1 MYRLVV
7 SYRTEADGSL
17 VSCGPPSGRER
28 ATAEGL
34 LYRKLARF
42 VDAEPAAIAAMA
54 SRLGPLGPTGP
65 VATLTDERTLIWQL
79 GEGMAAFV
87 SGLDELDA
95 WIDVRGS
102 ITIPGRLTA
111 AANLI
116 ASMAQQDPELSAGL
130 LTALDDH
137 ASLGTEERA
146 HLRGLFWDEGF
157 RVLGRYDSVG
167 NTMARQVAQGEAY
180 VAVPREVT
188 VERLRLTRELLRRSF
203 AAMGRD
209 GGMSAAIEPGGM
221 GQFATLMS
229 QYRSA
234 QDSALSLPQTV
245 SDWRRAAEELAYWT
259 EAVRLLRRLAAGHD
273 ESDELEGV
281 LGHLR
286 EFAGVGEAEQQRR
299 TTLGADNIDTLRGLA
314 ASLLTLR
321 LQQVDA
327 WPLPADDMVGTFA
340 RALWSLWNPITG
352 RRAPMRCGWR
362 AGCLRLLPE
371 GAHRNRRYCSEHK
384 REVDRERA
392 AKNRSRRSEAL
403 GSSTMDAAR
412 RPAWDQATRRRD
424 G

>member
-7 SYRTEADGSL
+7 SYRAEADGSL
-17 VSCGPPSGRER
+17 VPCGPPSGRER

-34 LYRKLARF
+34 LYRKLARL

-65 VATLTDERTLIWQL
+65 VATLADERTLIWQL

-87 SGLDELDA
+87 GGLNELDA
-95 WIDVRGS
+95 WIEARGS
-102 ITIPGRLTA
+102 IAIPGRLTV

-116 ASMAQQDPELSAGL
+116 GSVAQQNPELSAGL

-137 ASLGTEERA
+137 ASLETEERA
-146 HLRGLFWDEGF
+146 HLRGLLWDEGF
-157 RVLGRYDSVG
+157 GVLGRYDSVG

-188 VERLRLTRELLRRSF
+188 VERLRLTRELIRRSF

-209 GGMSAAIEPGGM
+209 GGVSAAIEPGGM
-221 GQFATLMS
+221 GQFFTLTS
-229 QYRSA
+229 QYRGA
-234 QDSALSLPQTV
+234 QDSFLSLPQTIG
-245 SDWRRAAEELAYWT
+245 DWRRAAEELVYWAET
-259 EAVRLLRRLAAGHD
+259 VRLLRALAAGRD
-273 ESDELEGV
+273 EANELGGV
-281 LGHLR
+281 LGRLR
-286 EFAGVGEAEQQRR
+286 EYAGVGEAEQPRR
-299 TTLGADNIDTLRGLA
+299 TAVAADNLDTLRGLA

-327 WPLPADDMVGTFA
+327 WPLPADEMVGTFA

-371 GAHRNRRYCSEHK
+371 GAHGNRRYCSEHK

-392 AKNRSRRSEAL
+392 AKNRSRHAKAL
-403 GSSTMDAAR
+403 GSR
-412 RPAWDQATRRRD
+412 HL
-424 G
+424 